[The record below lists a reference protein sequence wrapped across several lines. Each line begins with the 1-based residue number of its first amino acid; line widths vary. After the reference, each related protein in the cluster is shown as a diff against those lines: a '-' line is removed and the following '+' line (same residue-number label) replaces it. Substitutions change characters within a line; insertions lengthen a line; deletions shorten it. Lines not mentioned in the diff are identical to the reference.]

1 MKNGKSLMKLPLL
14 LGGITAM
21 FLCNKIN
28 ADSFTSNENQNGY
41 IPTSLTKKLLD
52 DSSNIKTPIKTSN
65 NTENVYFKDKN
76 LERAVKLQLGLDL
89 SLPITTENILNL
101 TKLVSNSNNIK
112 DLTGLEYA
120 YNLSTITFTDNDIT
134 NLNPLVHLEHLV
146 SVGFAQN
153 PNLTMEELLKLKN
166 ISALDLS
173 NNPQMNDFSKLVQ
186 YKNTLKW
193 LVLRNSNITD
203 TNFLNSLNNIQR
215 LEIPNNKIKSTDLS
229 LLPKLK
235 MLTLSDNPLESLEVP
250 EHLEQLLIM
259 NTNISDLSFLNK
271 VKDSLINLVIAKNNN
286 IHDISIVSD
295 LPKLVQISLADMY
308 DNITDYSPINNKSEL
323 ETLNLNNCPI
333 SMEELQNLDALPK
346 LSKLLLNKNSNFSS
360 ESKIKSL
367 DFIKNFPYLESLALS
382 GNSISDLSSLKA
394 ELPDLKDA
402 NFSDQNIILPTIS
415 STFPPSSIKFSNA
428 SGQLPST
435 IDFNTPGEIIPI
447 ANNIVKINWKNPG
460 DNLLSFSDNEFS
472 FSGTITQKII

>member
-28 ADSFTSNENQNGY
+28 ADSFTPNDTQNSY

-52 DSSNIKTPIKTSN
+52 DSSNIKTPIKASN
-65 NTENVYFKDKN
+65 KSENVYFKDKN
-76 LERAVKLQLGLDL
+76 LEKAVKLQLGLD
-89 SLPITTENILNL
+89 SSTPINTENILKL

-120 YNLSTITFTDNDIT
+120 YNLGVVTFTDNDIT
-134 NLNPLVHLEHLV
+134 NLDPLVHLDYLV

-173 NNPQMNDFSKLVQ
+173 NNPQMNDFSRLAQ
-186 YKNTLKW
+186 YENTLQW
-193 LVLRNSNITD
+193 LVLRNSNIAD
-203 TNFLNSLNNIQR
+203 TNFLNSLTNLQR

-250 EHLEQLLIM
+250 ERLEQLIIM
-259 NTNISDLSFLNK
+259 NTKVSDLSFLNK
-271 VKDSLINLVIAKNNN
+271 AKDSLINLVIAKNNN
-286 IHDISIVSD
+286 IHDISIVSA
-295 LPKLVQISLADMY
+295 LPKLVQISLADTY
-308 DNITDYSPINNKSEL
+308 DNITDYSPINNKSGL
-323 ETLNLNNCPI
+323 ITLNLNNCDI
-333 SMEELQNLDALPK
+333 NTEQLQKLDALPR
-346 LSKLLLNKNSNFSS
+346 LSTLLLNKNSNFGN
-360 ESKIKSL
+360 ESKIKNL
-367 DFIKNFPYLESLALS
+367 DFIKNHPWLTALALS
-382 GNSISDLSSLKA
+382 GNSISDLSPLKA
-394 ELPDLKDA
+394 ELPYLKDA
-402 NFSDQNIILPTIS
+402 NFSDQSIILPTIS
-415 STFPPSSIKFSNA
+415 SNLPPSNINFSNA
-428 SGQLPST
+428 SGNLPST
-435 IDFNTPGEIIPI
+435 INFNTPGEIIPI
-447 ANNIVKINWKNPG
+447 TNNIVKIKWNNPG
-460 DNLLSFSDNEFS
+460 DNSLSFSDKEFS